1 MNAVHGG
8 ADGMPVWDGITT
20 DFAFRYAP
28 EVLEWETAEG
38 WMRRACRA
46 NGQPSLPPVALQLG
60 LNHRHLSSRSC
71 LMIAANSR
79 VAGLAD
85 LAANTASV
93 SGGRL
98 LVRGLEVPRR
108 RWSTRYRRYCPACLH
123 ESAHHRL
130 FWDFTFFLTCPL
142 HGVPILGGAENG
154 RVSWAPT
161 DLAMDHE
168 GRVLPAAA
176 PRLAVPTPGIEAWF
190 MGRVGALPPEG
201 VPLLDPCESEEVV
214 WAARALGAFL
224 LGDDTYDCGGRLRHA
239 AARQNVGFE
248 ALRGGR
254 EHLVEVLSERAA
266 QAEAARPKRSESAV
280 GHLFGWFATLARS
293 REGPL
298 ARHLTDVMEGIVSR
312 GGRRRMWGRNKAPPG
327 VAEGML
333 TLTEFA
339 AALGIST
346 RSVRRIPILADVA
359 PRGRGGSSRLYFSRD
374 ELEASRV
381 AIDTALSAAEVRTVL
396 GLRIT
401 DLPTLEAAGHV
412 RCVPVRDPLK
422 RAKAYLRADVEGL
435 ADWIGS
441 FAETIRP
448 SVGFE
453 RVATAMK
460 VTTGELARRVV
471 AGEIHPIGSSD
482 RGRGFRSLRFDPAG
496 AGVSPTQPGLSRTE
510 AATRLGISLN
520 TVRMLVRE
528 GQLAQVGERT
538 WRGGIC
544 PASLDAMAKRCVSTE
559 RLAPAFGCHPRG
571 VAGRLAALGIEFL
584 SLGRDAIGLV
594 DRSKVAALFEGTA
607 AAPFEGAAS
616 EATLDT
622 LPTVRRWKPPK
633 SGAVPGEFSY
643 VARSHRV
650 SATLTFDAQAVLS
663 VDCSSWKFE
672 RRYRIA
678 RLVEGR
684 LAERLPGFRIE
695 RGATGDCHLIAT
707 LDLTARAGDGAQ
719 ACCRWIE
726 ERLRD
731 LADVFT
737 LVDAEER
744 LKSASRSRPFS
755 EAGVNPNSNG
765 DCCPPGSRVP

>member
-1 MNAVHGG
+1 MNAVPGTV
-8 ADGMPVWDGITT
+8 DGMPVWDGITT

-38 WMRRACRA
+38 WMRRACRT

-85 LAANTASV
+85 LEANTVSV
-93 SGGRL
+93 RGGSL

-168 GRVLPAAA
+168 GRVLSAAA
-176 PRLAVPTPGIEAWF
+176 PRLAVPAPGIEAWF
-190 MGRVGALPPEG
+190 MGRMGALPPEDA
-201 VPLLDPCESEEVV
+201 PILDPCEVEEVV
-214 WAARALGAFL
+214 WAARAFGAFL
-224 LGDDTYDCGGRLRHA
+224 LGDATYDSSRTLRHA
-239 AARQNVGFE
+239 AARQAVGFE

-254 EHLVEVLSERAA
+254 EHLAEVLSERAA

-298 ARHLTDVMEGIVSR
+298 ARHLTDVMEGIASR

-339 AALGIST
+339 AELGITT
-346 RSVRRIPILADVA
+346 RSVRRIPILADMV

-381 AIDTALSAAEVRTVL
+381 AINTAMSAAEVRTAL

-401 DLPTLEAAGHV
+401 DLPTLEAADQV

-435 ADWIGS
+435 ADWIGT
-441 FAETIRP
+441 FVKTTRP

-453 RVATAMK
+453 RVATATK

-482 RGRGFRSLRFDPAG
+482 RARGFRSLRFDPAG
-496 AGVSPTQPGLSRTE
+496 AGVAPTQPGLSRTD
-510 AATRLGISLN
+510 AATRLGVSLD
-520 TVRMLVRE
+520 TVRMLVRD
-528 GQLAQVGERT
+528 GHLARVGERT

-544 PASLDAMAKRCVSTE
+544 PASLDALADRYVSTE
-559 RLAPAFGCHPRG
+559 GLVQAFGCHPRG
-571 VAGRLAALGIEFL
+571 VAGRLKGLGIDFL

-594 DRSKVAALFEGTA
+594 ERSKVERLLEGCA
-607 AAPFEGAAS
+607 AASFDGAAS
-616 EATLDT
+616 KPTSDT

-633 SGAVPGEFSY
+633 AGTVSGEFVY
-643 VARSHRV
+643 VAWSQRV
-650 SATLTFDAQAVLS
+650 SATLALGAAAALT
-663 VDCSSWKFE
+663 VDCSLRKSA
-672 RRYRIA
+672 RRHRIA
-678 RLVEGR
+678 GLVEGR
-684 LAERLPGFRIE
+684 LTERLPGFGIE
-695 RGATGDCHLIAT
+695 RDANRDCRLVAVM
-707 LDLTARAGDGAQ
+707 DLAAAGDAAQ
-719 ACCRWIE
+719 ARDRWIE

-744 LKSASRSRPFS
+744 LLQH
-755 EAGVNPNSNG
+755 
-765 DCCPPGSRVP
+765 